1 MTFNWKKTAIV
12 LIDALLAVY
21 LVLAITAFNS
31 PDEVNSTCDEVSI
44 HIEDGLTM
52 GFLNVNEV
60 KGQLQRAKLYPL
72 GDVMENVS
80 TRKIEEA
87 LKQNPFVEQAQCYKT
102 QTGRVHI
109 TLSQRMPVIRIK
121 ADNGEDYYVD
131 EHGDIMPYTHYANEI
146 VVATGAITKTYAQ
159 KTLTKVGNFLVKNP
173 LWRSQVEQVNVLSDG
188 TIEIVPRVGDHIVYL
203 GMPFDLEQKFKRLEK
218 FYRYGLSEAGWNKY
232 SYINLEF
239 RNQIICKKRNIKVT
253 DI

>member
-1 MTFNWKKTAIV
+1 MTFNWKRTAIV
-12 LIDALLAVY
+12 LTDALLAIY

-31 PDEVNSTCDEVSI
+31 PDEVNSTCNEVSI
-44 HIEDGLTM
+44 HIEDGLVM

-131 EHGDIMPYTHYANEI
+131 E
-146 VVATGAITKTYAQ
+146 
-159 KTLTKVGNFLVKNP
+159 LTKVGNFLVKNH